1 MSRRRHLPEGWEQIV
16 RRGVAYW
23 QILDEEERD
32 RLAELAEHL
41 VSTKRWE
48 AANGFELTD
57 EVVVTIAMQAA
68 VLLIGLDTDYFGK
81 VTTIIVHP
89 TTFAIPG
96 PRPTAIHG
104 MIDAGARPLLGEAH
118 HDRGPILLAWD
129 QVRSGARHRGRG
141 QNVVLHEFAHKMDML
156 DGVVDGTP
164 MLPDRVA
171 LDRWIAVC
179 AAELE
184 LMRSGEAGPLLDD
197 YAATDPGEF
206 FAVATEVFFG
216 RPIEFRDLKPELYEV
231 LSAFYRQDPAGR
243 EEAALAKGI
252 HGRT

>member
-1 MSRRRHLPEGWEQIV
+1 
-16 RRGVAYW
+16 
-23 QILDEEERD
+23 
-32 RLAELAEHL
+32 
-41 VSTKRWE
+41 
-48 AANGFELTD
+48 
-57 EVVVTIAMQAA
+57 
-68 VLLIGLDTDYFGK
+68 
-81 VTTIIVHP
+81 
-89 TTFAIPG
+89 
-96 PRPTAIHG
+96 
-104 MIDAGARPLLGEAH
+104 
-118 HDRGPILLAWD
+118 
-129 QVRSGARHRGRG
+129 
-141 QNVVLHEFAHKMDML
+141 VVLHEFAHKMDML